1 MGFKERFGV
10 PYGILAN
17 KNHPPTNTPAIQH
30 SWKKKQTKN
39 DKIYLIYIGV
49 IIMIRLHAVPAG
61 HPCKSP
67 ARQLGP
73 VVYHITAYPG
83 QVSNSS
89 LFLLH
94 NYIWGAYLLHN
105 VICMYIIYK
114 IFQQIAMKTLDTP
127 IRGSNSSIQLSPKTL
142 GSVNENM
149 STFHLG
155 FARCGCVFQQHPK
168 VHWRMRFPLR
178 WTAKNSDLY
187 CVT

>member
-1 MGFKERFGV
+1 MGFKQRFGV

-73 VVYHITAYPG
+73 VVYHITPYPG

-94 NYIWGAYLLHN
+94 NYIWGATCFIMSY
-105 VICMYIIYK
+105 VCISFTK
-114 IFQQIAMKTLDTP
+114 S
-127 IRGSNSSIQLSPKTL
+127 SNKLPWKHWIPRYADPTRPSNFHQRHLAVSMRTCRHFTWDSHVVAAFFSSIRKFIEEWDS
-142 GSVNENM
+142 
-149 STFHLG
+149 
-155 FARCGCVFQQHPK
+155 
-168 VHWRMRFPLR
+168 HWDGLR
-178 WTAKNSDLY
+178 RILIYT
-187 CVT
+187 V